1 MKPLVAIVGRPNV
14 GKSTFFNRM
23 IGMPVAIVEDLP
35 GTTRDRIYG
44 DCEWN
49 GRLFTLID
57 TGGLELGSTDNI
69 AVRIRAQAELA
80 MVEADVIIFLVDA
93 NDGVTPMDEEIAQ
106 QLRRVKKPIVLGVN
120 KADNAKVR
128 AAAVEFYTLGMGEPI
143 TISSR
148 QGTGTGDLLDAI
160 TQALPPVDGEAELSP
175 ELPKIAILGRPNV
188 GKSSLLN
195 GILGQDRAIVSDIPG
210 TTRDATDTVLT
221 YEGREMVL
229 IDTAGVRR
237 RGRIGQGIEKYSVLR
252 SERAIDRCDVGLL
265 LIDATEGVTA
275 QDTHIAGMINERYK
289 GVVVVVNKWD
299 AIREQRAQIAAANED
314 PLLPMPK
321 TTPLEAESFRDEVRE
336 ALKFIPYAP
345 IIFASAKT
353 RYHVNAIMDAALEIW
368 ETRQQH
374 VSTPKLNEVIRE
386 AVLRHPPAAIK
397 GRSLKIY
404 YITQP
409 EVNPPTFV
417 LFVNEQ
423 ELVHFAYER
432 YLENQIRRVFPYPGT
447 AIKLVFRMRQTTD
460 RHEET

>member
-93 NDGVTPMDEEIAQ
+93 NDGITPMDEEIAQ
-106 QLRRVKKPIVLGVN
+106 QLRQVKKPIVLGVN
-120 KADNAKVR
+120 KADNSRVR
-128 AAAVEFYTLGMGEPI
+128 AAAVEFYTLGMGDPI

-160 TQALPPVDGEAELSP
+160 TEALPPVDGEAELSP
-175 ELPKIAILGRPNV
+175 ELPKVAILGRPNV

-195 GILGQDRAIVSDIPG
+195 GILGQDRAIVSEIPG

-314 PLLPMPK
+314 LLLPMPK

-397 GRSLKIY
+397 GRALKIY

-417 LFVNEQ
+417 LFVNDQ

-432 YLENQIRRVFPYPGT
+432 YLENQIRRIFPYPGT

-460 RHEET
+460 RHEDT